1 MIYSPLWTVSILGI
15 SWLIPRIIPVF
26 RNNYNKIHETIK
38 NNTVFRS
45 ECVSEIHQTQLDLLD
60 RTIGQLV
67 NSVCQLL
74 IVVWAIY
81 NLIIADRT
89 DSLNEYVVGFYL
101 YDIIHLCSNHY
112 GKTQRMYIVHHL
124 LTIGII
130 AYVQYVATG
139 YSIFG
144 NINYILLELSSTS
157 INVANMTK
165 FFNPVAKYNITI
177 SGINVNIYFITRI
190 VAFPLNL
197 LLLSYMIY
205 ESDSSTKY
213 VNIPPITLL
222 SILFC
227 VCVGWFIALVKK
239 HEESRK
245 KWLL

>member
-1 MIYSPLWTVSILGI
+1 MLYSPLWTVSILGV
-15 SWLIPRIIPVF
+15 SWLIPYSIPVF
-26 RNNYNKIHETIK
+26 RNNYRKIRESIQ

-45 ECVSEIHQTQLDLLD
+45 ECISDIHQTQLDHLD

-74 IVVWAIY
+74 IIGWACY
-81 NLIIADRT
+81 NLTITDST
-89 DSLNEYVVGFYL
+89 DSLNAFVVGFYL
-101 YDIIHLCSNHY
+101 YDTIHLYISHY

-124 LTIGII
+124 ATIGII
-130 AYVQYVATG
+130 LYIQYVATD
-139 YSIFG
+139 YSMFG
-144 NINYILLELSSTS
+144 NINYILMELSSTS
-157 INVANMTK
+157 INVTNITK
-165 FFNPVAKYNITI
+165 FFNPMAKYNITL

-190 VAFPLNL
+190 VMFPLST

-213 VNIPPITLL
+213 IYIPPIALFG
-222 SILFC
+222 ILFC

-239 HEESRK
+239 HEETRR

>member
-1 MIYSPLWTVSILGI
+1 MIYSPLWTVTILGI
-15 SWLIPRIIPVF
+15 SWLIPHIIPAF
-26 RNNYNKIHETIK
+26 RVNYNKIRETIK
-38 NNTVFRS
+38 NNTIFTS
-45 ECVSEIHQTQLDLLD
+45 ECISEIHQKQLDLLD
-60 RTIGQLV
+60 RTIGQMV

-74 IVVWAIY
+74 IIGWAGY
-81 NLIIADRT
+81 NLLIADAT
-89 DSLNEYVVGFYL
+89 DSLNAFVVGFYL
-101 YDIIHLCSNHY
+101 YDTIHLYIHHY
-112 GKTQRMYIVHHL
+112 GKTQRAYIVHHL
-124 LTIGII
+124 LTISII
-130 AYVQYVATG
+130 VYIQYVATG
-139 YSIFG
+139 YSEFG

-157 INVANMTK
+157 INITNIAK
-165 FFNPVAKYNITI
+165 FFNPMAKYTVTI

-213 VNIPPITLL
+213 VNIPPVTLL

-239 HEESRK
+239 HEETRK